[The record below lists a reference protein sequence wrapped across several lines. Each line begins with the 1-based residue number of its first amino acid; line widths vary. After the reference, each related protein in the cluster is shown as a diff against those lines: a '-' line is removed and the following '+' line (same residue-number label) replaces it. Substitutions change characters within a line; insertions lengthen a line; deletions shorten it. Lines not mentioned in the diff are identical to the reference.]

1 MNKKI
6 NRILACI
13 DFSEYSVITLGHALE
28 FAKGDDTEIIVL
40 NVIHQRDI
48 NGFNAAIGYLPF
60 SVDYHNVEN
69 YVKEKKKDRQRKLKQ
84 LIKENFFD
92 EKSKMSIKI
101 DAGIP
106 SECILEIIETEN
118 IDLVVM
124 GNKGRGNIS
133 RILFGSVAENVF
145 RHSPVPV
152 VSVRDKTKFKRNQL
166 T

>member
-13 DFSEYSVITLGHALE
+13 DFSEYSVMTLGYALE
-28 FAKGDDTEIIVL
+28 FVKNEDTEIIVL

-48 NGFNAAIGYLPF
+48 NGFNAAIGYLPL

-69 YVKEKKKDRQRKLKQ
+69 YVKEKKKDRQGKLKQ

-92 EKSKMSIKI
+92 EKSMMSIKI
-101 DAGIP
+101 DVGIP
-106 SECILEIIETEN
+106 SEYILEIIETEN

-133 RILFGSVAENVF
+133 RALFGSTAEKVF

-152 VSVRDKTKFKRNQL
+152 VCVRDKTKFKRNQL

>member
-13 DFSEYSVITLGHALE
+13 DFSEYSVMTLGYALE
-28 FAKGDDTEIIVL
+28 FVKDEDTEIIVL

-48 NGFNAAIGYLPF
+48 NGFNAAIGYLPL

-69 YVKEKKKDRQRKLKQ
+69 YVKEKKKDRQGRLKQ

-92 EKSKMSIKI
+92 EKSMMSIKI
-101 DAGIP
+101 DVGIP
-106 SECILEIIETEN
+106 SEYILEIIETEN

-133 RILFGSVAENVF
+133 RALFGSTAEKVF

-152 VSVRDKTKFKRNQL
+152 VSVRDKTKFNRSKL

>member
-13 DFSEYSVITLGHALE
+13 DFSEYSVMTLGYALE
-28 FAKGDDTEIIVL
+28 FVKDEDTEIIVL

-48 NGFNAAIGYLPF
+48 NGFNAAIGYLPL

-69 YVKEKKKDRQRKLKQ
+69 YVKEKKKDRQGRLKQ

-92 EKSKMSIKI
+92 EKSMMSIKI
-101 DAGIP
+101 DVGIP
-106 SECILEIIETEN
+106 SEYILEIIETEN

-133 RILFGSVAENVF
+133 RALFGSTAEKVF